1 MCVFTPAAVAY
12 TRKRHKGHR
21 GRDRRIHGVS
31 KGIYM
36 FSYSIALSIVNHAGK
51 LNGNDSSTT
60 FLETSV
66 KTWKTK
72 HQVARV
78 SARCDERTLFVATNH
93 DYVLPLFRWSRIL
106 HSRIKWPAE
115 ISSGDAN
122 VSHTDPTRL
131 KDFRRRDHPLEWEQ
145 ASHLYLEPLPE
156 EQLDD

>member
-60 FLETSV
+60 FLETSRKLGRRNTRPPV
-66 KTWKTK
+66 C
-72 HQVARV
+72 QVGAKR
-78 SARCDERTLFVATNH
+78 
-93 DYVLPLFRWSRIL
+93 
-106 HSRIKWPAE
+106 
-115 ISSGDAN
+115 G
-122 VSHTDPTRL
+122 
-131 KDFRRRDHPLEWEQ
+131 
-145 ASHLYLEPLPE
+145 LYS
-156 EQLDD
+156 